1 MNAVEESPNKP
12 AGLIES
18 RRHIV
23 FAWAVFIA
31 SLVLT
36 NFCLTPLLYPGRSPV
51 PLFNDAFLEELFYDM
66 FAVGAGCWL
75 FCWVAAVNG
84 WRVALKAGQWLGI
97 TLLSV
102 NQALFLGVWWDVF
115 QTPNAFV
122 AGVWAVP
129 WLVQSYLLG
138 CFVALFTLPALTSA
152 GNLRLTG
159 LGTLSL
165 VLPWLVGRKEI
176 LMGTQVLN
184 SELLNLSK
192 NLIQ

>member
-1 MNAVEESPNKP
+1 MNTAEATPKQP
-12 AGLIES
+12 AGLIET

-31 SLVLT
+31 CLVLT

-51 PLFNDAFLEELFYDM
+51 PLFHDTSLEDLFYDM
-66 FAVGAGCWL
+66 FAVAAGCWL

-84 WRVALKAGQWLGI
+84 WKMAGKSGQWLGI

-115 QTPNAFV
+115 QTPNAFA

-129 WLVQSYLLG
+129 WLVQAYLLG
-138 CFVALFTLPALTSA
+138 CFVGFFTMPALTTA
-152 GNLRLTG
+152 GNWRLTG
-159 LGTLSL
+159 LGTLAL

-184 SELLNLSK
+184 SELLNLSRT
-192 NLIQ
+192 LVQ